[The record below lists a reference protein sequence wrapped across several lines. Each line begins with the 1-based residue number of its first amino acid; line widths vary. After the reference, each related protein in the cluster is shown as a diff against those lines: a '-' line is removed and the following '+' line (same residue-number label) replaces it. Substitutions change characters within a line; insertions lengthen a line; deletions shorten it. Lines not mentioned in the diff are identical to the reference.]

1 MENLT
6 LSERLAAL
14 RKQAKLSQAEVAAKL
29 SLSRQAVSKWESGKG
44 LPSLIAY
51 SVLSSLYGISV
62 DMILSGKETAED
74 TTLPNTK
81 GKSFSDAL
89 RTVRRHRKISQE
101 EVATNLLVSRQ
112 SVSKW
117 ESGKAEPD
125 ADHLIALA
133 ELLKVSLTQLLPIAD
148 AKPSEP
154 KEEPV
159 KKVAAP
165 QTVKVEKTKVTA
177 PKVETP
183 KVETPKVE
191 APKAP
196 APAPVKKP
204 APQPKPQAK
213 PQVKPKHTPEP
224 VSRRQLLQER
234 VRLAGQKERA
244 AKAALSKSGIKKKI

>member
-14 RKQAKLSQAEVAAKL
+14 RKQAKLSQADVAAKL

-62 DMILSGKETAED
+62 DMILSGKETEED

-81 GKSFSDAL
+81 GKNFSDAL

-101 EVATNLLVSRQ
+101 EVATNLSVSRQ

-133 ELLKVSLTQLLPIAD
+133 ELLKVSLTQLLPSAD

-154 KEEPV
+154 KEAPV
-159 KKVAAP
+159 KKATAP
-165 QTVKVEKTKVTA
+165 KTVKIEKPAKVEK
-177 PKVETP
+177 PKVATP
-183 KVETPKVE
+183 KVETPKTE

-196 APAPVKKP
+196 ATTPAPKPVPKP
-204 APQPKPQAK
+204 ASKPQVQ
-213 PQVKPKHTPEP
+213 PQVKPKPAPEP
-224 VSRRQLLQER
+224 VSRRQKLQER

-244 AKAALSKSGIKKKI
+244 AKAALGIKKK

>member
-14 RKQAKLSQAEVAAKL
+14 RKQAKLSQADVAAKL

-62 DMILSGKETAED
+62 DMILSGKETEED

-101 EVATNLLVSRQ
+101 EVATNLSVSRQ

-125 ADHLIALA
+125 AGHLIALA
-133 ELLKVSLTQLLPIAD
+133 ELLKVSLSQLLPSAD

-154 KEEPV
+154 KEAPV
-159 KKVAAP
+159 KKATAP
-165 QTVKVEKTKVTA
+165 KTVKVEKL
-177 PKVETP
+177 KVETP
-183 KVETPKVE
+183 KVETPKTE

-196 APAPVKKP
+196 ATTPAPKPVPKP
-204 APQPKPQAK
+204 APKPQVQ
-213 PQVKPKHTPEP
+213 PQVKPKPAPEP
-224 VSRRQLLQER
+224 VSRRQKLQER

-244 AKAALSKSGIKKKI
+244 AKAALGIKKK

>member
-62 DMILSGKETAED
+62 DMILSGKETEED

-133 ELLKVSLTQLLPIAD
+133 ELLKVSLTQLLPSAD

-154 KEEPV
+154 QEAPV

-165 QTVKVEKTKVTA
+165 KTVKVEKTKVTA
-177 PKVETP
+177 PKVEP
-183 KVETPKVE
+183 PKVE

-196 APAPVKKP
+196 APSPVQKP
-204 APQPKPQAK
+204 APQPKPQTNIAMFK
-213 PQVKPKHTPEP
+213 VKRGIAITLLIIIITP
-224 VSRRQLLQER
+224 VI
-234 VRLAGQKERA
+234 QK
-244 AKAALSKSGIKKKI
+244 

>member
-62 DMILSGKETAED
+62 DMILSGKETEED

-133 ELLKVSLTQLLPIAD
+133 ELLKVSLTQLLPSAD

-154 KEEPV
+154 QEAPV

-165 QTVKVEKTKVTA
+165 KTVKVEKTKVTA
-177 PKVETP
+177 PKVEP
-183 KVETPKVE
+183 PKVE

-196 APAPVKKP
+196 APSPVQKP
-204 APQPKPQAK
+204 APQPKPQT
-213 PQVKPKHTPEP
+213 KPKVKSEP
-224 VSRRQLLQER
+224 VSRRQKLQER

-244 AKAALSKSGIKKKI
+244 AKAALSRSGIKKK

>member
-62 DMILSGKETAED
+62 DMILSGKETEED

-133 ELLKVSLTQLLPIAD
+133 ELLKVSLTQLLPSAD

-154 KEEPV
+154 KEAPV

-177 PKVETP
+177 PKVEP
-183 KVETPKVE
+183 PKVE

-196 APAPVKKP
+196 APSPVQKP
-204 APQPKPQAK
+204 APQPKTQT
-213 PQVKPKHTPEP
+213 KPKVKSEP
-224 VSRRQLLQER
+224 VSRRQKLQER

-244 AKAALSKSGIKKKI
+244 AKAALSRSGIKKK

>member
-62 DMILSGKETAED
+62 DMILSGKETEED

-133 ELLKVSLTQLLPIAD
+133 ELLKVSLTQLLPSAD

-154 KEEPV
+154 QEAPV

-177 PKVETP
+177 PKVEP
-183 KVETPKVE
+183 PKVE

-196 APAPVKKP
+196 APSPVQKP
-204 APQPKPQAK
+204 APQPKTQT
-213 PQVKPKHTPEP
+213 KPKVKSEP
-224 VSRRQLLQER
+224 VSRRQKLQER

-244 AKAALSKSGIKKKI
+244 AKAALSRSGIKKK

>member
-1 MENLT
+1 MEQMT
-6 LSERLAAL
+6 LAERLAAL

-62 DMILSGKETAED
+62 DVILAGKEAKED
-74 TTLPNTK
+74 ETLPK
-81 GKSFSDAL
+81 QSGKSFHEAL
-89 RTVRRHRKISQE
+89 REARRHRKISQE
-101 EVATNLLVSRQ
+101 SLAQSLSVSRQ

-133 ELLKVSLTQLLPIAD
+133 ELLKVSLTQLLPSAD
-148 AKPSEP
+148 TQPPVLKQESP
-154 KEEPV
+154 KKAPAPKPV
-159 KKVAAP
+159 KKEK
-165 QTVKVEKTKVTA
+165 TVPVEKPIEK
-177 PKVETP
+177 PVETP
-183 KVETPKVE
+183 KAPETPVQ
-191 APKAP
+191 PKTP
-196 APAPVKKP
+196 T
-204 APQPKPQAK
+204 PQPKPKKAK
-213 PQVKPKHTPEP
+213 PSPEP

-244 AKAALSKSGIKKKI
+244 AKAALSKSGVKKKI

>member
-62 DMILSGKETAED
+62 DMILSGKETEED

-101 EVATNLLVSRQ
+101 DVATNLSVSRQ

-125 ADHLIALA
+125 ANHLIALSA
-133 ELLKVSLTQLLPIAD
+133 LLKVSLAQLLPSAD
-148 AKPSEP
+148 AQPTEP
-154 KEEPV
+154 KEAPA
-159 KKVAAP
+159 KKTAAP
-165 QTVKVEKTKVTA
+165 KTVKVEKPIKTEKT
-177 PKVETP
+177 KVETP

-191 APKAP
+191 PT
-196 APAPVKKP
+196 PAPVPKP

-213 PQVKPKHTPEP
+213 PQVKPKPAPEP
-224 VSRRQLLQER
+224 VSRRQKLQER

-244 AKAALSKSGIKKKI
+244 AKAALGIKKK

>member
-62 DMILSGKETAED
+62 DMILSGKETEED

-133 ELLKVSLTQLLPIAD
+133 ELLKVSLTQLLPSAD

-154 KEEPV
+154 KEAPV
-159 KKVAAP
+159 KTVAAP
-165 QTVKVEKTKVTA
+165 KTVKVEKTKVTA
-177 PKVETP
+177 PKVEP
-183 KVETPKVE
+183 PKVE

-196 APAPVKKP
+196 APSPVQKP
-204 APQPKPQAK
+204 APQPQPQT
-213 PQVKPKHTPEP
+213 KPKVKSEP
-224 VSRRQLLQER
+224 VSRRQKLQER

-244 AKAALSKSGIKKKI
+244 AKAALSRSGIKKK